1 MLTTNQSEAP
11 GWPFPAKVVF
21 TGFGEEHR
29 QYAGSQPQRSFP
41 TYHRPLGPTRPRIAE

>member
-29 QYAGSQPQRSFP
+29 QYAGSHPSDHSPPIIGRSA
-41 TYHRPLGPTRPRIAE
+41 RPDPA